1 MSDELSN
8 SIVHPRTGTARA
20 RGAYESFAIG
30 LKNGAFAIANK
41 DMPAPSSWE
50 FQQDCHTLI
59 VHLHGRMRRLE
70 THIEGAGSYRGPV
83 RPGDIWLIP
92 AQRHYRGQVAEAAI
106 SYAELKFDG
115 AALAVLAGNGDA
127 SLQPRMRHRDPLVH
141 ALIARLAA
149 LSTRQDD
156 LSCMLRESLA
166 ASLALHLLHS
176 QGNATSSHDER
187 SSALAPAKRRRLEDH
202 ILSHLDQRLTL
213 RELARVAEL
222 GEHQL
227 IPAFRRSFGATP
239 MQFVIAQ
246 RLELARALLTSTRQ
260 DITSIALA
268 SGFSS
273 HSHLSTT
280 FRQHHGLTPR
290 QYRAQAKGY

>member
-8 SIVHPRTGTARA
+8 SIVHTGAGTARA
-20 RGAYESFAIG
+20 RGACEPFAID
-30 LKNGAFAIANK
+30 LKNGVFAIASEA
-41 DMPAPSSWE
+41 MPVPSAWE
-50 FQQDCHTLI
+50 FQHDCHTLI

-70 THIEGAGSYRGPV
+70 TRIEGAGSYRGAV

-92 AQRHYRGQVAEAAI
+92 AQCHYRGQVADAAI
-106 SYAELKFDG
+106 SYAELKLDG
-115 AALAVLAGNGDA
+115 AALTVLAGGRNP
-127 SLQPRMRHRDPLVH
+127 SLQPRMRHRDPLVQ
-141 ALIARLAA
+141 AFIARLAA

-156 LSCMLRESLA
+156 LSCMLRESLV

-176 QGNATSSHDER
+176 QASAPNHAER
-187 SSALAPAKRRRLEDH
+187 PDALAPAKRRRLEDY
-202 ILSHLDQRLTL
+202 ILARLDQRLTL
-213 RELARVAEL
+213 QELARVAEL

-268 SGFSS
+268 CGFSS

-280 FRQHHGLTPR
+280 FRQHHGRTPR
-290 QYRAQAKGY
+290 QYRAQAKGH